1 MDRHEG
7 RSALTADYSGSVAMI
22 TGAASGIGRTI
33 SQAFATAG
41 ATVAVVDLN
50 ESAAVAQAQRL
61 GARARAFACDVTDPA
76 GVRDTVEAV
85 VTAYGRIDILVNSA
99 GLTRLGPAEDLDIA
113 DWDVTVGTNLRGT
126 FLVCQEVGRRM
137 LAAGQG
143 RIVNIASQAGSV
155 AIADHV
161 AYCASKFGLLGMT
174 RVLALEW
181 ADRGVTV
188 NTVSPTVVLTDLSR
202 AFWSGEKGARMKAA
216 IPTGR
221 FAEPEEVAAAVLF
234 LASDQAG
241 MVTGA
246 DLLVDGG
253 FTIS

>member
-1 MDRHEG
+1 M
-7 RSALTADYSGSVAMI
+7 V
-22 TGAASGIGRTI
+22 TGAASGIGQAI
-33 SQAFATAG
+33 AEAFAAAG
-41 ATVAVVDLN
+41 AAVAVVDLN
-50 ESAAVAQAQRL
+50 EPAAAAQARRL
-61 GARARAFACDVTDPA
+61 GEDSGARAFACDVTDPMA
-76 GVRDTVEAV
+76 VRDTVAAV
-85 VTAYGRIDILVNSA
+85 ATAYGRIDILVNSA
-99 GLTRLGPAEDLDIA
+99 GLTRLGPAEDLAIA
-113 DWDVTVGTNLRGT
+113 DWDLTVGTNLRGT

-137 LAAGQG
+137 LAAGSG
-143 RIVNIASQAGSV
+143 RIVNVASQAGTV

-174 RVLALEW
+174 KVLALEW
-181 ADRGVTV
+181 AGRGVTV

-202 AFWSGEKGARMKAA
+202 AFWSGQKGEQMMAA